1 MNSSHFTKQYFSIKV
16 LLYLLIGALL
26 SAAQGQNAL
35 TRFYASELGAFP
47 GALTVSP
54 AALSVLEFWGVV
66 NTVHTGDDSLLQI
79 ETVGNTVYLGTT
91 QPRGETS
98 LVVDVGGVKH
108 FFSVTLQTPSPGPQH
123 YAVERERPVPRI
135 EDPMNPRIPARNL
148 RGALGFEVITATPIS
163 DGTANIFFTFE
174 NSSQGVVALD
184 TARVT
189 FWQDGSMLPTEV
201 AKEPLRGL
209 VEPGEVQSG
218 YVTVRGAE
226 EGIGR
231 LRWSV
236 RELQGQ
242 SREVT
247 FDETVSIPRR

>member
-1 MNSSHFTKQYFSIKV
+1 MNSSRFKVQYFSIKI
-16 LLYLLIGALL
+16 LLYLLTVFLI

-54 AALSVLEFWGVV
+54 ATLSVLEFWGVV
-66 NTVHTGDDSLLQI
+66 NTVHSGNLDLLKI

-91 QPRGETS
+91 QPRGLTS
-98 LVVDVGGVKH
+98 LVVDVDGVKH
-108 FFSVTLQTPSPGPQH
+108 FFSVTIQTPSTGPKH
-123 YAVERERPVPRI
+123 YLVERERPVPRI
-135 EDPMNPRIPARNL
+135 EDPLNPRVPARNL
-148 RGALGFEVITATPIS
+148 RGALGFDVITATPVS
-163 DGTANIFFTFE
+163 DGSANIFFTFE

-184 TARVT
+184 TARVS

-201 AKEPLRGL
+201 SKEPLRGL
-209 VEPGEVQSG
+209 VEPGEVHSG

-226 EGIGR
+226 EGVGR

-242 SREVT
+242 TREVA
-247 FDETVSIPRR
+247 FDETVNIPRR